1 MDNLPLFLL
10 LLTPGLIGTVTVAVL
25 APKLNRQYRE
35 RRAAAS
41 R

>member
-10 LLTPGLIGTVTVAVL
+10 LLTPGVIGAVTVALL
-25 APKLNRQYRE
+25 APKLNRQWRE
-35 RRAAAS
+35 RRSAA